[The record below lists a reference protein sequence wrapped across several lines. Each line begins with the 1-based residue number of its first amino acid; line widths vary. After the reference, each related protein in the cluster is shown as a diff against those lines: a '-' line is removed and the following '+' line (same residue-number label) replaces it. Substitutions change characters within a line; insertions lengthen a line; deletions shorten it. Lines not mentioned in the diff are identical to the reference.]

1 MTCPIA
7 SVGLASRQPDNE
19 LVTAKDRLEV
29 VHHRIARPD
38 ASLDRGTDVT
48 EIIAFDE
55 FGAMVDVAGSH
66 GDPFAIDY
74 EVLSAPELDDLNDV
88 ADESPRLLL
97 LPKGESN
104 AATPAVPIPIDGAS
118 AREGQR
124 LSGRA
129 ALKGVSVRSSR
140 GAHRRTGWCGTGAG
154 GGGGDLCVRRG
165 GAWPGAQSGRR
176 RYRTDGDLCR
186 QRPGTLFLA
195 GRVTP

>member
-104 AATPAVPIPIDGAS
+104 AATPALVICSPPI
-118 AREGQR
+118 
-124 LSGRA
+124 
-129 ALKGVSVRSSR
+129 
-140 GAHRRTGWCGTGAG
+140 
-154 GGGGDLCVRRG
+154 
-165 GAWPGAQSGRR
+165 
-176 RYRTDGDLCR
+176 
-186 QRPGTLFLA
+186 
-195 GRVTP
+195 